1 MPANIIK
8 SFSDKSGKSEQEVE
22 RLWDKAKKIVKDE
35 YPEVGTDSDRYYSLV
50 TGILKSMLKLEN
62 NFSSFY
68 YTTKFND

>member
-50 TGILKSMLKLEN
+50 TVFHHSATICINLLFLSTL
-62 NFSSFY
+62 
-68 YTTKFND
+68 